1 MIWKKKKL
9 SLIAGFQESDFNG
22 DKEKLAK
29 DIWIFSIFIGVV
41 GIAFPF
47 SIQLIGEWVAWVLTI
62 VIFVSSIF
70 NVIKINIGNN

>member
-1 MIWKKKKL
+1 MEKEKL

>member
-70 NVIKINIGNN
+70 NVIKIYIGNN